1 MLESVNHEGMLEYKK
16 LTAEE
21 CERRGILGRLVGKV
35 ADWQRSTR
43 NGRKYGI
50 DLWEKVFNS
59 PIMKEKIENKV
70 AFGELGHPED
80 RSEIDMEKIA
90 VCLAEQPKKGKDG
103 FLYAVFDILSTPN
116 GKLLKTLCDY
126 GCKVGVSSRGSGDV
140 YTDVDGNE
148 AVDPDTYE
156 CECFDIVLIPAVKE
170 ARLQYVTESLEHN
183 KKTLNESLKELVES
197 SNEEDKKVLTE
208 TMKELNLGESND
220 RILSARDFYFANE
233 KPEEKEK
240 LTLDAVELQKLSDE
254 ELEKVLDNAGDGS
267 TISNIYDSWWAEKDL
282 KDNKAPSESIVEKH
296 IVIRQN
302 YGAPIPTK
310 YYDEEW
316 TVSGSSKHKY
326 DLMKIINNKS
336 KYYIVSNDVPT
347 LERVEEH
354 RKLTESENID
364 YFDAKADNIQSEK
377 TEVISE
383 KENTATDDGVNLVE
397 ELQKSLKAN
406 KELTKQVAEL
416 QEKLSVCYAKENS
429 KENDAILESVRTSL
443 KKSEQSNKFMQT
455 RITMLAESLKTAY
468 KENDELKNTINSI
481 KQSEKADNNKTK
493 ALTESLSESKNTI
506 QQLREELESVKSEA
520 DNDKKKL
527 LEKIEVNNE
536 TIADLK
542 KDLVIKETEF
552 NKRLSTESRLAEK
565 YKSQAS
571 LATNKFI
578 ECRAKY
584 LGINAVELRERL
596 GSKTTFEEIDKVCES
611 LHNRTIVSNKLPF
624 PIEGRKLKLDI
635 TESENTILPDDM
647 YDDTVDEQLLRMAG
661 K

>member
-1 MLESVNHEGMLEYKK
+1 MLESVNHEGKLDYQK

-21 CERRGILGRLVGKV
+21 CEKRGILGRLVGKV

-126 GCKVGVSSRGSGDV
+126 GCNVGVSSRGSGDV
-140 YTDVDGNE
+140 YTDADGNE

-170 ARLQYVTESLEHN
+170 ARLQYVTESLDKSN

-197 SNEEDKKVLTE
+197 SNDEGKKVLTE
-208 TMKELNLGESND
+208 TLKELE
-220 RILSARDFYFANE
+220 
-233 KPEEKEK
+233 
-240 LTLDAVELQKLSDE
+240 LDYS
-254 ELEKVLDNAGDGS
+254 
-267 TISNIYDSWWAEKDL
+267 
-282 KDNKAPSESIVEKH
+282 
-296 IVIRQN
+296 
-302 YGAPIPTK
+302 
-310 YYDEEW
+310 
-316 TVSGSSKHKY
+316 
-326 DLMKIINNKS
+326 
-336 KYYIVSNDVPT
+336 
-347 LERVEEH
+347 
-354 RKLTESENID
+354 
-364 YFDAKADNIQSEK
+364 DAKADNIQSAE
-377 TEVISE
+377 TEVKSE
-383 KENTATDDGVNLVE
+383 KEDTANDDGVALVE
-397 ELQKSLKAN
+397 ELQRSLKAN
-406 KELTKQVAEL
+406 KELTKQIAEL

-429 KENDAILESVRTSL
+429 KKESEVILESVQTSL
-443 KKSEQSNKFMQT
+443 NKSEKSNKLMQT
-455 RITMLAESLKTAY
+455 RISMLVEELKTVS
-468 KENDELKNTINSI
+468 KENEELQNEINSMR
-481 KQSEKADNNKTK
+481 QSIKADTNKTK
-493 ALTESLSESKNTI
+493 LISENLSNSKNTI
-506 QQLREELESVKSEA
+506 IKLREELESVKSDA
-520 DNDKKKL
+520 GNAKKELMEKL
-527 LEKIEVNNE
+527 NNSKE

-542 KDLVIKETEF
+542 KDLVIKESEF
-552 NKRLSTESRLAEK
+552 NKRLSNEHKLVEK

-571 LATNKFI
+571 LATNKYI

-596 GSKTTFEEIDKVCES
+596 GSKTTFEEIDKMCES
-611 LHNRTIVSNKLPF
+611 LHNRTIISNKLPF
-624 PIEGRKLKLDI
+624 PIESKKVKFEV
-635 TESENTILPDDM
+635 TEPENTLLPTDM
-647 YDDTVDEQLLRMAG
+647 YDDTVDEQLLSMMG

>member
-126 GCKVGVSSRGSGDV
+126 GCNVGVSSRGSGDV

-208 TMKELNLGESND
+208 TMKELNLDES
-220 RILSARDFYFANE
+220 
-233 KPEEKEK
+233 
-240 LTLDAVELQKLSDE
+240 
-254 ELEKVLDNAGDGS
+254 
-267 TISNIYDSWWAEKDL
+267 
-282 KDNKAPSESIVEKH
+282 
-296 IVIRQN
+296 
-302 YGAPIPTK
+302 
-310 YYDEEW
+310 
-316 TVSGSSKHKY
+316 
-326 DLMKIINNKS
+326 
-336 KYYIVSNDVPT
+336 
-347 LERVEEH
+347 
-354 RKLTESENID
+354 TETENID
-364 YFDAKADNIQSEK
+364 YSNAKADNIQSEK

-571 LATNKFI
+571 LATNKYI